1 MSGIKIKVTINN
13 VHSIV
18 AKAESFQSD
27 IDLTYNHYIVDCKSF
42 VAVTTMIG
50 NKYCYVSINS
60 NDEEEIKRFNE
71 EMEEFKCD

>member
-1 MSGIKIKVTINN
+1 MNGVKIKVTMNN
-13 VHSIV
+13 VRSIV
-18 AKAESFQSD
+18 AKAGLFQSD
-27 IDLTYNHYIVDCKSF
+27 IDLTYNHYIIDCKSF

-60 NDEEEIKRFNE
+60 NNEEEIERFNK

>member
-1 MSGIKIKVTINN
+1 MNSVKIKVTMNN
-13 VHSIV
+13 VRSIV
-18 AKAESFQSD
+18 AKAELFQSD
-27 IDLTYNHYIVDCKSF
+27 IDLTYNHYIIDCKSF

-60 NDEEEIKRFNE
+60 NNEEEIERFNK

>member
-1 MSGIKIKVTINN
+1 MNGVKIKVTMNN
-13 VHSIV
+13 VRSIV
-18 AKAESFQSD
+18 AKAELFQSD
-27 IDLTYNHYIVDCKSF
+27 IDLIYNHYIIDCKSF

-60 NDEEEIKRFNE
+60 NNEEEIERFNK

>member
-1 MSGIKIKVTINN
+1 MNDIKIKVTMNN
-13 VHSIV
+13 IRSIV

-27 IDLTYNHYIVDCKSF
+27 IDLIYNHYVVDCKSF

-50 NKYCYVSINS
+50 NKSCYVSINS
-60 NDEEEIKRFNE
+60 NEEEEIERFNK